1 MVDDVTNTLPAS
13 ISATEGTSTPISGL
27 AINDPDLGSNVTT
40 VTLAVQHGTLT
51 VLTNVAG
58 GLTAGEVAG
67 NGGASV
73 TLTGTQAQINATLAA
88 ASGVSYLEQGDNA
101 SDTLPV
107 ATADQGTG
115 FTKIDTA
122 PITVTLVDD
131 VTNTLP
137 ASIADCYTS
146 HPSP

>member
-1 MVDDVTNTLPAS
+1 MWRAGSPPARS
-13 ISATEGTSTPISGL
+13 PA
-27 AINDPDLGSNVTT
+27 
-40 VTLAVQHGTLT
+40 
-51 VLTNVAG
+51 
-58 GLTAGEVAG
+58 TAGPR
-67 NGGASV
+67 SRF
-73 TLTGTQAQINATLAA
+73 TGTQAQINATLAA